1 MRRFWEVV
9 IENTSRSHK
18 LEEGCF
24 GIVFDRLR
32 SSGEDKYNLIHSNFL
47 AKLILTCS
55 RQEILFW
62 LLSSFFLFSLS
73 SKKNSFLSEF
83 YLNSFASFCSSI
95 GVQC

>member
-47 AKLILTCS
+47 AKLTCS

-62 LLSSFFLFSLS
+62 LLSSFFCFP
-73 SKKNSFLSEF
+73 FLLKRIHF
-83 YLNSFASFCSSI
+83 YRNFI
-95 GVQC
+95 